1 MSTPRR
7 ATRRWGDILFQ
18 QGFGTR
24 HECLG
29 LIAAGQ
35 LRHAGAVVDDP
46 AAEVATEGL
55 VFDVSGTTWPWRE
68 QALILL
74 HKPAGY
80 ECSRKPRDHPGV
92 LSLLPAPLQRRG
104 VQPIGRLDADT
115 TGLLMLTDD
124 GALIHRLTHPKRHVA
139 KVYIAT
145 TRHTVNGDAAAA
157 LFAGVVLH
165 DDPAPVRA
173 TACEVLDAHTLRLT
187 LTDGRYHQ
195 VKRMVAAVAN
205 RCETLHRESFG
216 PWVLPADLPPGHWRW
231 ADEAG

>member
-1 MSTPRR
+1 MSRRR
-7 ATRRWGDILFQ
+7 ATRRWADVLFE

-35 LRHAGAVVDDP
+35 LRHAGAVIDDP
-46 AAEVATEGL
+46 QAEVATAGL
-55 VFDVSGTTWPWRE
+55 AFDVSGTSWPWQDR
-68 QALILL
+68 AIVLL
-74 HKPAGY
+74 HKPAGV
-80 ECSRKPRDHPGV
+80 ECSRVPRDHPGV

-104 VQPIGRLDADT
+104 VQPVGRLDVDT
-115 TGLLMLTDD
+115 TGLLLLTDD

-139 KVYIAT
+139 KVYIAH
-145 TRHTVNGDAAAA
+145 TRHAVDEAAAAA
-157 LFAGVVLH
+157 LCAGVVLH

-173 TACEVLDAHTLRLT
+173 AACEVLDAHTLRLT

-205 RCETLHRESFG
+205 RCEALHRVSFG
-216 PWVLPADLPPGHWRW
+216 PWTLPNDLPQGHWRW
-231 ADEAG
+231 ADDLF